1 MALVFGPYFD
11 AAYAPE
17 VLAERRAQVPLER
30 AAQLQR
36 EGEKLF
42 RHIVRDLNAVADAH
56 IRTEMALY
64 RREEDYREVCVALG
78 LAVEKLLECNLLPA
92 DLWAEWSR
100 P

>member
-1 MALVFGPYFD
+1 MPVVFGPYFD
-11 AAYAPE
+11 AAYALA

-30 AAQLQR
+30 ATQLQQ

-42 RHIVRDLNAVADAH
+42 RHIVRDLNAVSDAH
-56 IRTEMALY
+56 IRTEKALY

-78 LAVEKLLECNLLPA
+78 LAVAKLLECNLLPA
-92 DLWAEWSR
+92 DLWAEWSQ